1 MPAERAGSTNF
12 ISVHASITTKTLR
25 RRSKSG
31 RRTLAAASIATSVVV
46 SVKSWNLLLR
56 HHQARATFQI
66 SSICVPELRTTLA
79 IGQKRWRSAL
89 TFSRSASLASVV
101 TLMTRRIFG
110 NGTSISSSSCVPR
123 RASVDSPAI
132 DIALMSTPCCFAH
145 LCLITLVHAI
155 RAATIVSVGVRPM
168 LVPSRSLG
176 SSMTVLTSRV
186 ATSVRVWVGHSARM
200 RWVTVVFSLMTTM
213 GLPSPLCRWPKVSGL
228 VDRLA
233 ACVVQPIG
241 HRAVCADRVR
251 HGIGQD
257 RLEPVE
263 GRGAQQR
270 IALVDQVEHRSN
282 DKRDIER
289 AARDAVGDRV
299 VAGELPRRFR
309 SRLL

>member
-1 MPAERAGSTNF
+1 CF
-12 ISVHASITTKTLR
+12 
-25 RRSKSG
+25 
-31 RRTLAAASIATSVVV
+31 
-46 SVKSWNLLLR
+46 
-56 HHQARATFQI
+56 
-66 SSICVPELRTTLA
+66 
-79 IGQKRWRSAL
+79 
-89 TFSRSASLASVV
+89 
-101 TLMTRRIFG
+101 
-110 NGTSISSSSCVPR
+110 
-123 RASVDSPAI
+123 
-132 DIALMSTPCCFAH
+132 FAH
-145 LCLITLVHAI
+145 LWLITLVHAI

-257 RLEPVE
+257 R
-263 GRGAQQR
+263 GAQQR

-299 VAGELPRRFR
+299 
-309 SRLL
+309 